1 VSRRKNK
8 IPPFVYVTKE
18 MLGSDA
24 YKKLSNPSRV
34 TLLLLRAQLKN
45 NDQVEVKFP
54 YSHAEEYMDRH
65 TFARSIRELEKIG
78 FIRKTQSG
86 GLYRR
91 VNIYTFCGA
100 WERHEKG

>member
-1 VSRRKNK
+1 MSRRKNRL
-8 IPPFVYVTKE
+8 PPFVYFTKE
-18 MLGSDA
+18 MLRSDA
-24 YKKLSNPSRV
+24 FKEISHASK
-34 TLLLLRAQLKN
+34 TALLLLRAQLKN
-45 NDQVEVKFP
+45 HGQVEVKFP

-91 VNIYTFCGA
+91 ANIYAFCGA

>member
-1 VSRRKNK
+1 MSRRKNRL
-8 IPPFVYVTKE
+8 PPFVYLTKE
-18 MLGSDA
+18 MLRSDA
-24 YKKLSNPSRV
+24 FKEISHASK
-34 TLLLLRAQLKN
+34 TALLLLRAQLKN
-45 NDQVEVKFP
+45 HGQVEVKFP

-91 VNIYTFCGA
+91 TNFYTFCGE
-100 WERHEKG
+100 WERYKKT